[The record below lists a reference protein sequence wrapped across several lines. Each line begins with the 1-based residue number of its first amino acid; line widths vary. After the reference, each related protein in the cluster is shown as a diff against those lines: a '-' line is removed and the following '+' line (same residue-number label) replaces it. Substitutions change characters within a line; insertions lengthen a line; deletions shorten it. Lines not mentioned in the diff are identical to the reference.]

1 LFEQVTISTTTVLSR
16 DEGGAH
22 AATLPVVAVGA
33 VVAAALVALLM
44 SLFRGEETTDT
55 AFDTAVATVGG
66 SRLVELP
73 DEGID
78 PAVGLL
84 APTLRGDGLSG
95 AKLRVPTTGK
105 PTVVLFLAHWC
116 PHCRAE
122 VPVVRDWVEA
132 GRRPTGAELV
142 GVATAMDP
150 TRPNYPTSGWLDDEG
165 WTVPVIA
172 DADNHAAF
180 AYGLSA
186 FPFWV
191 AVGADGRVVERL
203 AGELTAQ
210 QIDAL
215 FAKAA
220 AS

>member
-1 LFEQVTISTTTVLSR
+1 
-16 DEGGAH
+16 
-22 AATLPVVAVGA
+22 
-33 VVAAALVALLM
+33 M
-44 SLFRGEETTDT
+44 SLFRGEETIDT
-55 AFDTAVATVGG
+55 AFDTAVSTVGG
-66 SRLVELP
+66 SRLAELP

-84 APTLRGDGLSG
+84 APTLRGEDLDGE
-95 AKLRVPTTGK
+95 KVRIPTTGK

-122 VPVVRDWVEA
+122 VPVVQQWIDA
-132 GRRPTGAELV
+132 GRRPEGVELV

-150 TRPNYPTSGWLDDEG
+150 GRPNYPSSDWLADEAWTS
-165 WTVPVIA
+165 PVLA
-172 DADNHAAF
+172 DGDNHAAS

-191 AVGADGRVVERL
+191 AVGADGRVVERVT
-203 AGELTAQ
+203 GELTEP

-215 FAKAA
+215 FTRAA
-220 AS
+220 TG